1 MAIAIGSVVAV
12 ALPRPV
18 DGSAV
23 VVRDAKPET
32 YSGTFIN
39 RYDETSEKDK
49 REAGAEPKSKA
60 TYSGTFINR
69 YDEVS
74 ENAKREAEAEPEQSK
89 ATYSGTFI
97 NRYDEV
103 AE

>member
-1 MAIAIGSVVAV
+1 MVAYSMVAGSTVA
-12 ALPRPV
+12 
-18 DGSAV
+18 
-23 VVRDAKPET
+23 VRDAEPET
-32 YSGTFIN
+32 YSSTFIN

-49 REAGAEPKSKA
+49 REAEAEPVSKA

-69 YDEVS
+69 YDRIS
-74 ENAKREAEAEPEQSK
+74 EKAKREAEAQPESK

-103 AE
+103 AEH